1 MRRSRAAGAIVAG
14 AITVM
19 AACRNFG
26 EPPTSLTASPLGL
39 TFSGAADGLSPPSQP
54 LAVDQLGPDK
64 LDWTAAVNA
73 PWLAVSPA
81 SGTAPAIAWVSVV
94 TVGLSAGR
102 YAATITLTA
111 PGSANREV
119 TVPVSLALDSAVSLT
134 GRWVGVSDSLNL
146 ALDLSDSSGTVSGSG
161 SFYPPLRPVTVAGTH
176 HDSTVALTLTG
187 PDSSVTTYT
196 GSVVGDNAIVG
207 ALSGPG
213 LTGLQMTVFR
223 Q

>member
-1 MRRSRAAGAIVAG
+1 MAGAIIV
-14 AITVM
+14 V

-26 EPPTSLTASPLGL
+26 EPPTSLTASPPSL

-54 LAVDQLGPDK
+54 LAVDQLGPDR
-64 LDWTAAVNA
+64 LDWTVAVDA
-73 PWLAVSPA
+73 SWLAVSPA
-81 SGTAPAIAWVSVV
+81 SGTAPAVAWVSVV
-94 TVGLSAGR
+94 TVGLPAGR

-119 TVPVSLALDSAVSLT
+119 AVPVALALDSAVFLT

-146 ALDLSDSSGTVSGSG
+146 ALDLADASGIVSGSG
-161 SFYPPLRPVTVAGTH
+161 SFYPPLRPVTVTGTH

-187 PDSSVTTYT
+187 QDSSVMTYT
-196 GSVVGDNAIVG
+196 GSVVGDNAVVG
-207 ALSGPG
+207 RLSGPG
-213 LTGLQMTVFR
+213 VTGLQMTVFR